1 MNDENKNS
9 LSHLSSYSVIVFALA
24 LFLAVALDIVFPI
37 RMFKNGFH
45 QYFGVAIVGLGTY
58 IVYWAEFHGQKFSHK
73 RKRGEIS
80 SSDHL
85 KTGPYARSRNPK
97 YVGLGV
103 LLIGLGIILN
113 SVFVASSAFISIL
126 FIHFFLL
133 HKEENLMIK
142 RHGDIY
148 HEYKKKV
155 RRWL

>member
-1 MNDENKNS
+1 MNEENKNS
-9 LSHLSSYSVIVFALA
+9 LSHLSSYSVIVFAMA
-24 LFLAVALDIVFPI
+24 LFIAVTLDIVFPI
-37 RMFKNGFH
+37 RLFKNGLNH
-45 QYFGVAIVGLGTY
+45 YFGVFVVGIGTY

-85 KTGPYARSRNPK
+85 KNGPYAKSRNPK

-103 LLIGLGIILN
+103 LLIGLGLILN
-113 SVFVASSAFISIL
+113 SVFVTISAFVSIL

-133 HKEENLMIK
+133 HKEEKLMSD

-148 HEYKKKV
+148 HEYKKNV